1 MSALSLSHGEHL
13 ILTCCSFSETC
24 LTSAAHP
31 SLVPTS
37 PGILNA
43 VLVVYNIVAPRL
55 CLSSHQIT
63 CPPRATFALSS
74 LAAFSRTSG
83 RRPVMYTLAP
93 LVENPSAMA
102 TEVELSVTSFA
113 YAETNVYLTFAE
125 TSATTSDNDNL
136 LFG

>member
-1 MSALSLSHGEHL
+1 
-13 ILTCCSFSETC
+13 
-24 LTSAAHP
+24 
-31 SLVPTS
+31 
-37 PGILNA
+37 
-43 VLVVYNIVAPRL
+43 
-55 CLSSHQIT
+55 
-63 CPPRATFALSS
+63 
-74 LAAFSRTSG
+74 
-83 RRPVMYTLAP
+83 MYTLAP